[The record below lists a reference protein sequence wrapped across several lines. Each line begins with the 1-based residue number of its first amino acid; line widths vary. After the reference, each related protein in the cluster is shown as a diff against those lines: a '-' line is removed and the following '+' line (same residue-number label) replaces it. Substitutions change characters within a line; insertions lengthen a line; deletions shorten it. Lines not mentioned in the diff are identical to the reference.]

1 MAVIR
6 IPVVCDQHLV
16 AFCSSRRPEQL
27 VFQRRADL
35 LSLSGFPPPVS
46 CMSEARLKRTSS
58 SKEKKKVEWRFQPPA
73 VSGSMEGLVGGGEG
87 KGWGSGVWAGCVDG
101 VHNGRPKRVSVGGKR
116 LIGRELND

>member
-58 SKEKKKVEWRFQPPA
+58 SKERKKSRMAIPA
-73 VSGSMEGLVGGGEG
+73 ARSFGINGGLGGGRGGEG
-87 KGWGSGVWAGCVDG
+87 E
-101 VHNGRPKRVSVGGKR
+101 RRVGGMC
-116 LIGRELND
+116 